1 MAGNFFSGLA
11 DGLNQ
16 GVRLG
21 LVFRGLREQEDL
33 RNELAM
39 AAGLGPEVQVKA
51 RPATEAEIALAKDP
65 NDAVS
70 QQVMRENA
78 EFGVDYNPARYLP
91 ASPMGS
97 DVQGWKLGNT
107 AYGAK
112 PTKGL
117 IAAAQMEARGRAHE
131 KFGDAEKGATL
142 VEKAEDMRLKEIK
155 NIGEQALQAGT
166 YQAIEDAYNLIYNDK
181 QFKRVDLGGGRYR
194 VLHGPIGAPDSLFE
208 TVVEGTEPEILD
220 YAAKNIDAKTWADL
234 REQESQIKYRDKLG
248 SHYDWQR
255 QKAEQDYQ
263 LETYRRQIEA
273 IDDQINKMPPD
284 AVEEVARLYQERD
297 KLMQAWAGMSQGLS
311 GTGGAVVTGN
321 RSGVDLGVNS
331 SGGELKQTVSQYA
344 PIVQRAVQGTMVT
357 PELVMSVMQL
367 ESSGNAAAVSPKGA
381 RGLMQLMPDTAKR
394 FGVTDIHDPEQN
406 ITGGVK
412 YLDFLLRRYNGDVG
426 FAVAAYNA
434 GEGRVD
440 DYVQRNHQLPPET
453 RAYVPKVMSIY
464 NNLGGSAQMQPQ
476 QGLTAQ
482 PGTVDPRFMQI
493 AEARKRAAVQPKSPQ
508 APMSV
513 NDWKVFGEM
522 ADGLLENDTAYRK
535 LTSANDRLLARNK
548 KVQELYNNYL
558 QTSGLGGGGA
568 GWDANTSMGQ
578 LANGQAP
585 GATGTPE
592 GNGGGLTGQDFS
604 AFATAT
610 AAAAR
615 EEESKAASAKDQA
628 RFDHMV
634 STWAAGYKQQWFRD
648 EKTRNPAY
656 ALDEARKA
664 IAQIETLYPSLSAEG
679 KKSAEL
685 ALRGFWKTFPELM
698 PKAAN

>member
-1 MAGNFFSGLA
+1 MTGNFFSGLA

-39 AAGLGPEVQVKA
+39 AAGLGPEVQAKA

-78 EFGVDYNPARYLP
+78 EFGVGYNPADYLP
-91 ASPMGS
+91 ANPMGS
-97 DVQGWKLGNT
+97 DIQSWKLGNT
-107 AYGAK
+107 VYGAR
-112 PTKGL
+112 PTQGL
-117 IAAAQMEARGRAHE
+117 IAAAQMGARGRAHE

-284 AVEEVARLYQERD
+284 AVEEVARLYQERER
-297 KLMQAWAGMSQGLS
+297 LMQAWAGMSQGLS

-331 SGGELKQTVSQYA
+331 SGGELKQNVLQYA
-344 PIVQRAVQGTMVT
+344 PIVQRAVQGTMVA
-357 PELVMSVMQL
+357 PELVMSVMQP
-367 ESSGNAAAVSPKGA
+367 ESSGNVAAVSPKGA
-381 RGLMQLMPDTAKR
+381 RGLMQLIPDTAKR

-426 FAVAAYNA
+426 LAVAAYNA

-440 DYVQRNHQLPPET
+440 DYVQRNRQLPPET
-453 RAYVPKVMSIY
+453 RAYVPKVMGIY

-493 AEARKRAAVQPKSPQ
+493 AEARKRAAVQPK
-508 APMSV
+508 PMSP
-513 NDWKVFGEM
+513 EAM
-522 ADGLLENDTAYRK
+522 ASATKYVLEQLDGDAFYQG
-535 LTSANDRLLARNK
+535 LTNPNDRATYQRK
-548 KVQELYNNYL
+548 KVNEYL
-558 QTSGLGGGGA
+558 SIQQSLLGGGGA

-578 LANGQAP
+578 LANGPAP

-592 GNGGGLTGQDFS
+592 GNGGGLTSDF
-604 AFATAT
+604 
-610 AAAAR
+610 
-615 EEESKAASAKDQA
+615 ASAAQGAAQKAKQDKEDKEKSTAQA
-628 RFDHMV
+628 K
-634 STWAAGYKQQWFRD
+634 AG
-648 EKTRNPAY
+648 
-656 ALDEARKA
+656 
-664 IAQIETLYPSLSAEG
+664 
-679 KKSAEL
+679 AEL
-685 ALRGFWKTFPELM
+685 QKLHRRAIYGQSDRVNEMGSYEPMTNADAVAVYTQIRDLWASLAEKDRKLASEALNALYAQFPDAQY
-698 PKAAN
+698 PQ

>member
-39 AAGLGPEVQVKA
+39 AAGLGPEVQAKA

-78 EFGVDYNPARYLP
+78 EFGVGYNPAGYLP

-273 IDDQINKMPPD
+273 IDNEINKMPPD

-331 SGGELKQTVSQYA
+331 SGGELKQNVSQYA

-357 PELVMSVMQL
+357 PELVMSVMQP

-426 FAVAAYNA
+426 LAVAAYNA

-440 DYVQRNHQLPPET
+440 DYVQRNRQLPPET
-453 RAYVPKVMSIY
+453 RAYAPKVMGIY
-464 NNLGGSAQMQPQ
+464 NNLGGSAQIQPQ

-482 PGTVDPRFMQI
+482 PGTIDPRFMQI

-522 ADGLLENDTAYRK
+522 ADGLLENDTAYRN

-585 GATGTPE
+585 GATGTSE
-592 GNGGGLTGQDFS
+592 GNGGGLTSDF
-604 AFATAT
+604 
-610 AAAAR
+610 
-615 EEESKAASAKDQA
+615 ASAAQGAAQKAKQDKEDKEKSTAQA
-628 RFDHMV
+628 K
-634 STWAAGYKQQWFRD
+634 AG
-648 EKTRNPAY
+648 
-656 ALDEARKA
+656 
-664 IAQIETLYPSLSAEG
+664 
-679 KKSAEL
+679 AEL
-685 ALRGFWKTFPELM
+685 QKLHRRAIYGQSDRVNEIGSYEPMTNADAVAVYTQIRDLWASLAEKDRKLASEALNALYAQFPDAQY
-698 PKAAN
+698 PQ

>member
-16 GVRLG
+16 GMRLG
-21 LVFRGLREQEDL
+21 LFFRGLREQEDL

-39 AAGLGPEVQVKA
+39 TAGLGPEVQAKA

-78 EFGVDYNPARYLP
+78 EFGVGYNPADYLP

-142 VEKAEDMRLKEIK
+142 VAKGEDMRLKEIE

-234 REQESQIKYRDKLG
+234 RDQESQIKYRDKLG
-248 SHYDWQR
+248 SYYDWRQ

-263 LETYRRQIEA
+263 LETHRRQIEA

-331 SGGELKQTVSQYA
+331 SGGELKQNVLQYA
-344 PIVQRAVQGTMVT
+344 PNVQRAVQGTMVT
-357 PELVMSVMQL
+357 PELVMSVMQS

-426 FAVAAYNA
+426 LAVAAYNA

-440 DYVQRNHQLPPET
+440 DYVQRNRQLPPET
-453 RAYVPKVMSIY
+453 RAYAPKVMGIY

-493 AEARKRAAVQPKSPQ
+493 AEARKRAAVQPK
-508 APMSV
+508 PMSP
-513 NDWKVFGEM
+513 EAM
-522 ADGLLENDTAYRK
+522 ASATKYVLEQLDGDAFYQG
-535 LTSANDRLLARNK
+535 LTNPNDRATYQRK
-548 KVQELYNNYL
+548 KVNEYL
-558 QTSGLGGGGA
+558 SIQQSLLGGGGA

-628 RFDHMV
+628 RFDQMV

-648 EKTRNPAY
+648 MKTSNPAY
-656 ALDEARKA
+656 ALGEARKA
-664 IAQIETLYPSLSAEG
+664 IAQIETLYPSLSAKG

-698 PKAAN
+698 PLEIDP

>member
-142 VEKAEDMRLKEIK
+142 LEKAEDMRLKEIK

-255 QKAEQDYQ
+255 QKAEQYYQ

-284 AVEEVARLYQERD
+284 AVEEVARLYQERER
-297 KLMQAWAGMSQGLS
+297 LMQAWAGMSQGLR
-311 GTGGAVVTGN
+311 GPV
-321 RSGVDLGVNS
+321 
-331 SGGELKQTVSQYA
+331 SGGTQNLGSA
-344 PIVQRAVQGTMVT
+344 QGLSKTTTQWRPVVEDATRNLRYVT
-357 PELVMSVMQL
+357 PDLALAVIQQ
-367 ESSGNAAAVSPKGA
+367 ESNGNATAMSPAGA
-381 RGLMQLMPDTAKR
+381 IGLMQLMPGTARDLGVSNPYDPIANIRGGVRYLDDLIARYDGDVQKGLMAYNWGMGNVDKHLAGQITDVPRETQNYVPGVMSR
-394 FGVTDIHDPEQN
+394 FG
-406 ITGGVK
+406 G
-412 YLDFLLRRYNGDVG
+412 
-426 FAVAAYNA
+426 A
-434 GEGRVD
+434 
-440 DYVQRNHQLPPET
+440 
-453 RAYVPKVMSIY
+453 
-464 NNLGGSAQMQPQ
+464 PQ
-476 QGLTAQ
+476 QGLTTA
-482 PGTVDPRFMQI
+482 PNATAAAPAADPRFMQI

-535 LTSANDRLLARNK
+535 LTSAKDRLLARNK

-585 GATGTPE
+585 GATGTPK

-656 ALDEARKA
+656 ALGEARKA

-698 PKAAN
+698 PLEIDP

>member
-16 GVRLG
+16 GVSLG

-39 AAGLGPEVQVKA
+39 AAGLGPEVQAKA

-78 EFGVDYNPARYLP
+78 EFGVGYNPAGYLP

-208 TVVEGTEPEILD
+208 SVVEGTEPEILD

-248 SHYDWQR
+248 SYYDWQR

-263 LETYRRQIEA
+263 LETYRQLIEA
-273 IDDQINKMPPD
+273 IDARIKEMPPD

-311 GTGGAVVTGN
+311 GPVSGGAPTTGSPQAGTIPPAAIYDYLVSKHGVDPTDAIGIVANIEQESGFDPTTLHDKKNGAYTGYGLFGHGGN
-321 RSGVDLGVNS
+321 RRTKLFQHAGNQNPSWTQQLD
-331 SGGELKQTVSQYA
+331 YA
-344 PIVQRAVQGTMVT
+344 MTESDMRRYLANDYGNDYGRAAADFTRIFEQPADTEGDAAKRARKAPGYAGYTQRAISPG
-357 PELVMSVMQL
+357 LV
-367 ESSGNAAAVSPKGA
+367 
-381 RGLMQLMPDTAKR
+381 
-394 FGVTDIHDPEQN
+394 
-406 ITGGVK
+406 
-412 YLDFLLRRYNGDVG
+412 
-426 FAVAAYNA
+426 
-434 GEGRVD
+434 
-440 DYVQRNHQLPPET
+440 
-453 RAYVPKVMSIY
+453 
-464 NNLGGSAQMQPQ
+464 GSAPQ

-482 PGTVDPRFMQI
+482 PGTIDPRFMQI
-493 AEARKRAAVQPKSPQ
+493 AEARKRAAVQPKPGNE
-508 APMSV
+508 MSAK
-513 NDWKVFGEM
+513 DRLE
-522 ADGLLENDTAYRK
+522 AIAAARGLLSENPNFTK
-535 LTSANDRLLARNK
+535 LPFQDQLREAEKYAFG
-548 KVQELYNNYL
+548 
-558 QTSGLGGGGA
+558 TSGA
-568 GWDANTSMGQ
+568 GYDAVGSMGQ
-578 LANGQAP
+578 IANGTAKDN
-585 GATGTPE
+585 A
-592 GNGGGLTGQDFS
+592 GGLTGSD
-604 AFATAT
+604 FATV
-610 AAAAR
+610 
-615 EEESKAASAKDQA
+615 SKAAATGVRKGVNDSALAKEQAKFDQRVQSHA
-628 RFDHMV
+628 NSLRYLESIKASNPEEAKRQAQAALADIEGLYPNL
-634 STWAAGYKQQWFRD
+634 TAAGKQAAA
-648 EKTRNPAY
+648 T
-656 ALDEARKA
+656 ALNGIYR
-664 IAQIETLYPSLSAEG
+664 L
-679 KKSAEL
+679 
-685 ALRGFWKTFPELM
+685 FPELA
-698 PKAAN
+698 PQP

>member
-39 AAGLGPEVQVKA
+39 AAGLGPEVQAKA

-78 EFGVDYNPARYLP
+78 EFGVGYNPADYLP

-107 AYGAK
+107 VYGAK

-284 AVEEVARLYQERD
+284 AVEEVARLYQERER
-297 KLMQAWAGMSQGLS
+297 LMQAWAGMSQGLS

-331 SGGELKQTVSQYA
+331 SGGELKQNVLQYA
-344 PIVQRAVQGTMVT
+344 PIVQRAVQGTMVA

-367 ESSGNAAAVSPKGA
+367 ESSGNVAAVSPKGA

-426 FAVAAYNA
+426 LAVAAYNA

-440 DYVQRNHQLPPET
+440 DYVQRNRQLPPET
-453 RAYVPKVMSIY
+453 RAYVPKVMGIY

-493 AEARKRAAVQPKSPQ
+493 AEARKRAAVQPK
-508 APMSV
+508 PMSP
-513 NDWKVFGEM
+513 EAM
-522 ADGLLENDTAYRK
+522 ASATKYVLEQLDGDAFYQG
-535 LTSANDRLLARNK
+535 LTNPNDRAAYQRK
-548 KVQELYNNYL
+548 KVNEYL
-558 QTSGLGGGGA
+558 SIQQLLLGGGGA
-568 GWDANTSMGQ
+568 GWDAVGSMGQ

-585 GATGTPE
+585 GATAGTP
-592 GNGGGLTGQDFS
+592 
-604 AFATAT
+604 
-610 AAAAR
+610 
-615 EEESKAASAKDQA
+615 
-628 RFDHMV
+628 
-634 STWAAGYKQQWFRD
+634 
-648 EKTRNPAY
+648 
-656 ALDEARKA
+656 
-664 IAQIETLYPSLSAEG
+664 
-679 KKSAEL
+679 
-685 ALRGFWKTFPELM
+685 
-698 PKAAN
+698 

>member
-39 AAGLGPEVQVKA
+39 AAGLGPEVQAKA

-78 EFGVDYNPARYLP
+78 EFGVDYNPAGYLP

-234 REQESQIKYRDKLG
+234 RGQESQIKYRDKLG

-273 IDDQINKMPPD
+273 IDNDINKMPPD

-331 SGGELKQTVSQYA
+331 SGGELKQNVLQYA

-357 PELVMSVMQL
+357 PELVMSVMQP

-426 FAVAAYNA
+426 LAVAAYNA

-440 DYVQRNHQLPPET
+440 DYVQRNRQLPPET
-453 RAYVPKVMSIY
+453 RAYAPKVMGIY
-464 NNLGGSAQMQPQ
+464 NNLGGSAQIQPQ

-493 AEARKRAAVQPKSPQ
+493 AEARKRAAVQPK
-508 APMSV
+508 PMSP
-513 NDWKVFGEM
+513 EAM
-522 ADGLLENDTAYRK
+522 ASATKYVLEQLDGDAFYQG
-535 LTSANDRLLARNK
+535 LTNPNDRATYQRK
-548 KVQELYNNYL
+548 KVNEYL
-558 QTSGLGGGGA
+558 SIQQSLLGGGGA

-592 GNGGGLTGQDFS
+592 GNGGGLTSDF
-604 AFATAT
+604 
-610 AAAAR
+610 
-615 EEESKAASAKDQA
+615 ASAAQGAAQKAKQDKEDKEKSTAQA
-628 RFDHMV
+628 K
-634 STWAAGYKQQWFRD
+634 AG
-648 EKTRNPAY
+648 
-656 ALDEARKA
+656 
-664 IAQIETLYPSLSAEG
+664 
-679 KKSAEL
+679 AEL
-685 ALRGFWKTFPELM
+685 QKLHRRAIYGQSDRVNEIGSYEPMTNADAVAVYTQIRDLWASLAEKDRKLASEALNALYAQFPDAQY
-698 PKAAN
+698 PQ